1 MKPQQRKRLTA
12 ILAIQAETGRTKTM
26 RKHIR
31 TALEDAGCTVRQIDR
46 QLYARKGDSNDPVPV
61 IVAHAD
67 TVHRIVEPNRYR
79 VESYLNSDGELV
91 YGAYDPTTNKARG
104 VGGDDKC
111 GLFIAVEAARR
122 LKDVGVLITV
132 DEETGAQG
140 ARRVPPLELA
150 HAAVLIQA
158 DRRGNSD
165 AIMEASGVTLSSK
178 GWRDH
183 VTPVIEAHGYEW
195 SDYGALTDVSE
206 LVAEQ
211 IAHVSAIN
219 VSAGYHNAHTT
230 YETVKESELE
240 NALELVIDLAR
251 ASTGKRWPHTA
262 ERQRYGYATDWF
274 TEWKGRASRRV
285 GNYNH
290 PRTTY
295 KTGDLWH
302 VGNATFRLDRDGVWR
317 STTSA
322 APTPLRDL
330 DAELADLPREDDYRI
345 IPCDVASC
353 TEEAEDWHK
362 VARLTLCARHLA
374 DADQAV
380 AAGYDL
386 DDLAYVLAD

>member
-1 MKPQQRKRLTA
+1 MKPQQRKRLAA

-31 TALEDAGCTVRQIDR
+31 AALEDAGCTVRQVDR
-46 QLYARKGDSNDPVPV
+46 QLYARKGDSNDPIPF
-61 IVAHAD
+61 IVAHSD
-67 TVHRIVEPNRYR
+67 TVHRIVEPRQYR
-79 VESYLNSDGELV
+79 VESYLNTDGEVV

-165 AIMEASGVTLSSK
+165 AIYEASGVILSSK

-183 VTPVIEAHGYEW
+183 VTPTIEAHGYEW

-219 VSAGYHNAHTT
+219 VSAGYHNAHTS

-240 NALELVIDLAR
+240 NALELCIELAR

-262 ERQRYGYATDWF
+262 ERQRYHSYQYTDW
-274 TEWKGRASRRV
+274 TRRRV

-302 VGNATFRLDRDGVWR
+302 VGNATFQIDRDGVWR
-317 STTSA
+317 SITSA
-322 APTPLRDL
+322 PAPLRDI
-330 DAELADLPREDDYRI
+330 DAELADLPREDDYRV
-345 IPCDVASC
+345 IPCDVATC
-353 TEEAEDWHK
+353 DEEAEDWHK
-362 VARLTLCARHLA
+362 TARLTLCARHLA
-374 DADQAV
+374 DADQAL
-380 AAGYDL
+380 ACGYQD
-386 DDLAYVLAD
+386 DDLIYVLAD